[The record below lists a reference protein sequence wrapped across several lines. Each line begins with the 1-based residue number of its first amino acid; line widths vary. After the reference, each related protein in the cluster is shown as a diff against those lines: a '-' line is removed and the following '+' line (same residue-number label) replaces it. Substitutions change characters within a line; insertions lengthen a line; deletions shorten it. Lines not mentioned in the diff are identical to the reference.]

1 MDMRVERKGDLER
14 SNKWETQQKQ
24 EKAGLENCCHVNI

>member
-14 SNKWETQQKQ
+14 SNKWETKQKQ
-24 EKAGLENCCHVNI
+24 EMTGLGNYCHVNI